1 MSKSDSCRAAQEDA
15 CPEAIG
21 SIQAIWLKL
30 AGMAL
35 SLRSAHFHGHVTPDL
50 ALVLSKAAPW
60 GSQKETALTFGKR
73 RQGPSEYGLSEI
85 RSSAGM
91 VA

>member
-1 MSKSDSCRAAQEDA
+1 MSRSHRQHSGHLAQACRHGRLPTL
-15 CPEAIG
+15 CP
-21 SIQAIWLKL
+21 
-30 AGMAL
+30 
-35 SLRSAHFHGHVTPDL
+35 FHGHVTPDL
-50 ALVLSKAAPW
+50 ALVLSKTAPW

-73 RQGPSEYGLSEI
+73 RQGPSEYGLSDI